1 MVENLAMS
9 IGKLTGSSALG
20 PYDRYL
26 DVYGLKLLVL
36 PEVSSS
42 FPSKVAQIYES
53 ILTSG
58 NNTNSELKTSLL
70 SEIQFNQVGQR
81 IGYSGPDYYESIGA
95 LGKWHEY
102 SGPVKL
108 VDFIWEVQSP
118 TNDIIAEILEH
129 QLHTLHVLAFTE
141 LYPAQWDFNNS
152 SSSINL
158 AMQEAISSNYYNTEG
173 MYEDLAGSELN
184 KVLLQEYAFW
194 FTVTAWDLI
203 NDYFPDKDPEWKLKT
218 SSELQEKL
226 PVTYQLYLDTVEPDL
241 SKPNQGLLES
251 MEISVSSSTNSDT
264 VSEDLLRD
272 EPSTTET
279 GTFIVSPE
287 DEVFS
292 ASGLQLKLTVSANK
306 SDYLVKKV
314 ENSTSWEMSGDS
326 IGTDTITGFKRLV
339 FDDGV
344 LALDTGVGDTA
355 GQAYRMYQAAFARI
369 PDMPGVAYHMNDMES
384 NGLSI
389 KQIATNFMVSP
400 EFKEKYGEDQGD
412 TDYINALYKNV
423 LGRSASEDEVSWYQE
438 KFDSGVYDRAQTLV
452 NFAES
457 PENVSLVSMQI
468 VDGIW
473 LPI

>member
-1 MVENLAMS
+1 VE
-9 IGKLTGSSALG
+9 
-20 PYDRYL
+20 
-26 DVYGLKLLVL
+26 V
-36 PEVSSS
+36 
-42 FPSKVAQIYES
+42 
-53 ILTSG
+53 
-58 NNTNSELKTSLL
+58 
-70 SEIQFNQVGQR
+70 
-81 IGYSGPDYYESIGA
+81 
-95 LGKWHEY
+95 
-102 SGPVKL
+102 
-108 VDFIWEVQSP
+108 
-118 TNDIIAEILEH
+118 
-129 QLHTLHVLAFTE
+129 
-141 LYPAQWDFNNS
+141 
-152 SSSINL
+152 
-158 AMQEAISSNYYNTEG
+158 
-173 MYEDLAGSELN
+173 
-184 KVLLQEYAFW
+184 
-194 FTVTAWDLI
+194 
-203 NDYFPDKDPEWKLKT
+203 KT

-226 PVTYQLYLDTVEPDL
+226 PVTYQLYLDTVEPVL
-241 SKPNQGLLES
+241 SKPDQGLLES
-251 MEISVSSSTNSDT
+251 MVFSVSSSTDSDT
-264 VSEDLLRD
+264 VSEDLVRD

-292 ASGLQLKLTVSANK
+292 ATGLQFKLTISANK

-389 KQIATNFMVSP
+389 KQIATNFMASP
-400 EFKEKYGEDQGD
+400 EFKEKYGEDQDD

-423 LGRSASEDEVSWYQE
+423 LGRSASEAEVSWYQE
-438 KFDSGVYDRAQTLV
+438 KFDSGVYDRPQTLV

>member
-1 MVENLAMS
+1 MS
-9 IGKLTGSSALG
+9 IGKLTSTSALG

-36 PEVSSS
+36 PEVSSL

-58 NNTNSELKTSLL
+58 TDTNSELKTALL
-70 SEIQFNQVGQR
+70 SEIKSNQIGQR

-102 SGPVKL
+102 SGSVKL

-129 QLHTLHVLAFTE
+129 QLHTLHVLALPE
-141 LYPAQWDFNNS
+141 LYPVQWDFTNS

-158 AMQEAISSNYYNTEG
+158 AMQEAISNNYYNTEG
-173 MYEDLAGSELN
+173 MYDDLVGSELN

-226 PVTYQLYLDTVEPDL
+226 PVTYQLYLDTVKPIL
-241 SKPNQGLLES
+241 SKPDQGLLES
-251 MEISVSSSTNSDT
+251 MVFSVSSSTNSDA
-264 VSEDLLRD
+264 VSEDLVKD
-272 EPSTTET
+272 ESSINETE
-279 GTFIVSPE
+279 TFIVSPE

-292 ASGLQLKLTVSANK
+292 ASGLQIKLTVSANK

-314 ENSTSWEMSGDS
+314 ENSTSWEISGGN

-355 GQAYRMYQAAFARI
+355 GQAYRMYQAAFART

-389 KQIATNFMVSP
+389 KQIATNFMASP

-423 LGRSASEDEVSWYQE
+423 LGRSASDPEVSWYQE
-438 KFDSGVYDRAQTLV
+438 KFDTGIYDRAQTLV

-457 PENVSLVSMQI
+457 PENVSLVSTQI

>member
-1 MVENLAMS
+1 M
-9 IGKLTGSSALG
+9 
-20 PYDRYL
+20 
-26 DVYGLKLLVL
+26 
-36 PEVSSS
+36 
-42 FPSKVAQIYES
+42 
-53 ILTSG
+53 
-58 NNTNSELKTSLL
+58 
-70 SEIQFNQVGQR
+70 
-81 IGYSGPDYYESIGA
+81 
-95 LGKWHEY
+95 
-102 SGPVKL
+102 
-108 VDFIWEVQSP
+108 
-118 TNDIIAEILEH
+118 
-129 QLHTLHVLAFTE
+129 
-141 LYPAQWDFNNS
+141 
-152 SSSINL
+152 
-158 AMQEAISSNYYNTEG
+158 
-173 MYEDLAGSELN
+173 
-184 KVLLQEYAFW
+184 
-194 FTVTAWDLI
+194 TAWDLI

-226 PVTYQLYLDTVEPDL
+226 PVTYQLYLDTVKPIL
-241 SKPNQGLLES
+241 SKPDQGLLES
-251 MEISVSSSTNSDT
+251 MVFSVSSSTNSDA
-264 VSEDLLRD
+264 VSEDLVKD
-272 EPSTTET
+272 ESSINETE
-279 GTFIVSPE
+279 TFIVSPE

-292 ASGLQLKLTVSANK
+292 ASGLQIKLTVSANK

-314 ENSTSWEMSGDS
+314 ENSTSWEISGGN

-355 GQAYRMYQAAFARI
+355 GQAYRMYQAAFART

-389 KQIATNFMVSP
+389 KQIATNFMASP

-438 KFDSGVYDRAQTLV
+438 KFDSGIYDRAQTLV